1 MAKDTVYVIGHKSPD
16 TDTVCSAIAYAEYLK
31 KKQKIGTVA
40 AVCGDLNPET
50 KFVLDYFKIKKP
62 AKLNSAAGKTLV
74 LVDHNERS
82 QMPDGA
88 DSAKIIEVVDHHKIC
103 FEYPEPIIFR
113 AEPLGSTATLTA
125 KIMIAGKFKIAKP
138 MAGIL
143 LAAILSDTVVFRS
156 PTCTAEDVKIA
167 KLLAKTAG
175 VKDIKKFGVEI
186 KKQKASLK
194 KMTAAQIISSDYKT
208 FEAQGPLQGSEA
220 RPKGGRKFGVGQ
232 IEVVDLSEARAR
244 QNEIKSEME
253 CIRAKEGLEFIALM
267 ATDIINCGSEIFTA
281 GDSSYIQRAF
291 GKIPANGNLYIK
303 GMMSRK
309 KDLLPPLLKTLE
321 K

>member
-1 MAKDTVYVIGHKSPD
+1 MAKNTVYVIGHKSPD

-31 KKQKIGTVA
+31 KKEKIGAIA
-40 AVCGDLNPET
+40 AVCGDINPET

-88 DSAKIIEVVDHHKIC
+88 ELEKVVEVIDHHKIC
-103 FEYPEPIIFR
+103 FECPAPVRFR
-113 AEPLGSTATLTA
+113 AEPLGATATLVA
-125 KIMIAGKFKIAKP
+125 KIMAENNFKIPKP

-143 LAAILSDTVVFRS
+143 LSAILSDTVVFKS
-156 PTCTAEDVKIA
+156 PTCTAEDIKIA

-175 VKDIKKFGVEI
+175 IKDIKKFGIEI

-194 KMTAAQIISSDYKT
+194 KMTAGQIINSDRKT
-208 FEAQGPLQGSEA
+208 FEAQG
-220 RPKGGRKFGVGQ
+220 KKFGVGQ

-244 QNEIKSEME
+244 QNEIKTEME
-253 CIRAKEGLEFIALM
+253 KIRTQEGLEFITLM
-267 ATDIINCGSEIFTA
+267 ATDIINCGSEIFIA
-281 GDSSYIQRAF
+281 GDPARIEKTF
-291 GKIPANGNLYIK
+291 GKIPANGNLYVK

-309 KDLLPPLLKTLE
+309 KDLLPPLLKTL
-321 K
+321 

>member
-1 MAKDTVYVIGHKSPD
+1 MAKNTVYVIGHKSPD

-31 KKQKIGTVA
+31 KKEKIGAIA
-40 AVCGDLNPET
+40 AVCGDINPET

-88 DSAKIIEVVDHHKIC
+88 ELEKVVEVIDHHKIC
-103 FEYPEPIIFR
+103 FECHAPVRFR
-113 AEPLGSTATLTA
+113 AEPLGATATLVA
-125 KIMIAGKFKIAKP
+125 KIMAENNFKIPKP

-143 LAAILSDTVVFRS
+143 LSAILSDTVVFKS
-156 PTCTAEDVKIA
+156 PTCTAEDIKIA

-175 VKDIKKFGVEI
+175 IKNIKKFGIEI

-194 KMTAAQIISSDYKT
+194 KMTAGQIINSDRKT
-208 FEAQGPLQGSEA
+208 FEAQG
-220 RPKGGRKFGVGQ
+220 KKFAVGQ
-232 IEVVDLSEARAR
+232 IEVVGLSEARAR
-244 QNEIKSEME
+244 QNEIKTEME
-253 CIRAKEGLEFIALM
+253 KIRAQEGLEFIALM
-267 ATDIINCGSEIFTA
+267 ANDIINCGSEIFIA
-281 GDSSYIQRAF
+281 GDPARIEKTF
-291 GKIPANGNLYIK
+291 GKIPANGNLYVK

-309 KDLLPPLLKTLE
+309 KDLLPPLLKTL
-321 K
+321 